1 MLKKP
6 ATTMLGIDI
15 GGSNIKG
22 AIVDMQTG
30 KFVTERFKIRT
41 PNPASTAAVAE
52 SLQQIVSHFNWAG
65 AFGCGVPAIV
75 RKGVTLSAANID
87 ESFIDADVQ
96 SLFSEVCGMPAE
108 VLNDAD
114 AAGMAEFH
122 FGDAHQPKGTVIML
136 TLGTGIGSAVFSDG
150 HLIQNTELGHLKFAD
165 SIAEKYCSDGA
176 RKKLGLDWPEYGQ
189 RLNEYLLHL
198 ELLFSPDLIL
208 LGGGGS
214 KHFEKYA
221 DRIKLKFASVRPAQ
235 LLNEAGIIG
244 AAYYAYEKHVSN

>member
-6 ATTMLGIDI
+6 AETMLGIDI
-15 GGSNIKG
+15 GGSNLKG
-22 AIVDMQTG
+22 AVVDMHTG
-30 KFVTERFKIRT
+30 KFVTERYKIRT
-41 PNPASTAAVAE
+41 PDPASTKSVAE
-52 SLQQIVSHFNWAG
+52 AVQQIVQHFNWTG
-65 AFGCGVPAIV
+65 PFGCGVPAIV

-87 ESFIDADVQ
+87 ESFIDADVR
-96 SLFSEVCGMPAE
+96 SLFTKTCGIQAE

-122 FGDAHQPKGTVIML
+122 FGDAHHPNGTVIML
-136 TLGTGIGSAVFSDG
+136 TLGTGIGSAIFSDG
-150 HLIQNTELGHLKFAD
+150 HLIQNTELGHLKFGD
-165 SIAEKYCSDGA
+165 SIAEKYCSDGT

-214 KHFEKYA
+214 KHFDKYA
-221 DRIKLKFASVRPAQ
+221 DFIKLKFAEVRPAK

-244 AAYYAYEKHVSN
+244 AAYYAYEKHVSH